1 MTSTAEPAHPRVL
14 AFDALDAATR
24 AIAGLQPVDRVLQL
38 IVDRVRP
45 LVGASY
51 AAMGIVDSRGR
62 IEQFI
67 VSGIDEE
74 TRRLLGEPPQ
84 GHGLLG
90 VIVRENRT
98 LRIPDI
104 SKHPDSYGF
113 PAHHPPMHSLLGVP
127 VVAAGRTVGNLYLTD
142 KRGATEFSEDD
153 QALVEAF
160 AAHAG
165 IAIENARLHEQ
176 LRGLTVM
183 EERERIGRDIH
194 DGIIQALYG
203 IGLSLEDVPELM
215 AEAEGE
221 AEAAARVERAIDQ
234 IHVAIRDL
242 RTFVFGLRPELV
254 ESSTL
259 VGGLAALSEAFR
271 HNTLI
276 EPAVHWPK
284 DMAEPPPEIS
294 AELLAIASEALS
306 NIARHARASAVKID
320 LAREPGGYR
329 LSVVDNG
336 VGLNLV
342 GGRQPGHHGFANM
355 RDRALGLGGRLEV
368 SATNGGGTTI
378 TVRVPDALTS
388 ETIGP

>member
-1 MTSTAEPAHPRVL
+1 MTSTAEPAHPHVL

-67 VSGIDEE
+67 VSGIDDE

-104 SKHPDSYGF
+104 SQHPDSYGF
-113 PAHHPPMHSLLGVP
+113 PPHHPPMHSLLGVP
-127 VVAAGRTVGNLYLTD
+127 VTVAGRTVGNLYLTD
-142 KRGATEFSEDD
+142 KSGAGEFSEDD
-153 QALVEAF
+153 QVLVEAF

-221 AEAAARVERAIDQ
+221 AEAASRVERAIDQ

-276 EPAVHWPK
+276 EPTVRWPK

-306 NIARHARASAVKID
+306 NIARHARASAVRID
-320 LAREPGGYR
+320 LARETGGYR

-368 SATNGGGTTI
+368 SATHGGGTTI

>member
-1 MTSTAEPAHPRVL
+1 MTSTADPRHPHLL

-45 LVGASY
+45 LVDATY

-67 VSGIDEE
+67 VSGIDDE

-90 VIVRENRT
+90 LIVRENRT
-98 LRIPDI
+98 FRIPDI
-104 SKHPDSYGF
+104 SGHPDSYGF
-113 PAHHPPMHSLLGVP
+113 PPHHPPMRSLLGVP
-127 VVAAGRTVGNLYLTD
+127 VAVAGRTVGNLYLTD
-142 KRGATEFSEDD
+142 KRDATEFSEDD
-153 QALVEAF
+153 QVLVEAF

-215 AEAEGE
+215 AEDDDE
-221 AEAAARVERAIDQ
+221 ATARGERAIDQ

-276 EPAVHWPK
+276 EPAVRWPK
-284 DMAEPPPEIS
+284 DMVEPPPEIS

-306 NIARHARASAVKID
+306 NIARHARASTVRID
-320 LAREPGGYR
+320 LARETGGYR

-368 SATNGGGTTI
+368 SATHGGGTTI